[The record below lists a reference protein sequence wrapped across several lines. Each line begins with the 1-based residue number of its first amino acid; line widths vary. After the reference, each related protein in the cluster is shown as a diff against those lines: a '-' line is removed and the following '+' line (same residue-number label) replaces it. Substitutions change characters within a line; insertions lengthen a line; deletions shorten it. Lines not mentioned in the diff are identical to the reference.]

1 VSNSLNSLEMDDRY
15 GRGKSAWRFLP
26 YGIFGALLV
35 WLFWSAS
42 FHSNP
47 IVASNLLS
55 FKEINE
61 KSMSITF
68 EITRNDPNQAID
80 CTLNAVDY
88 EKFIVGEIVHRI
100 PAGQKHLRVTAV
112 IPTRAHSV
120 SASVVR
126 CNAAN

>member
-1 VSNSLNSLEMDDRY
+1 MSSPLDMGDRY
-15 GRGKSAWRFLP
+15 GRKRSAWRFLP
-26 YGIFGALLV
+26 YVIFSALLV

-47 IVASNLLS
+47 TVTANLLS

-61 KSMSITF
+61 KSMGITF
-68 EITRNDPNQAID
+68 EITRNDPKQPID
-80 CTLNAVDY
+80 CTLNAVDLD
-88 EKFIVGEIVHRI
+88 KFIVGEIVHRI
-100 PAGQKHLRVTAV
+100 PAGEKHLRVSTS

-126 CNAAN
+126 CIAAD